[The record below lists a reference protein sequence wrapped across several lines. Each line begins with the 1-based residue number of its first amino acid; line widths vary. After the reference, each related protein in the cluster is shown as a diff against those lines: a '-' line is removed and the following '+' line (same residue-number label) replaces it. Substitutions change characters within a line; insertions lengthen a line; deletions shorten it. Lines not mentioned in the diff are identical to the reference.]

1 MLPLKS
7 RYDPL
12 SLIITFLLVS
22 PLLWFNYA
30 RYLRSAKLAV
40 LEQKYKTMGRM
51 RRIAG
56 QCACIAYVVVSVW
69 LMVYVSD
76 AFYMGEKKK
85 VDRNQ
90 YMERLEKI
98 REDQQNRMK

>member
-1 MLPLKS
+1 MGTGFPH
-7 RYDPL
+7 L
-12 SLIITFLLVS
+12 SYIFDNS
-22 PLLWFNYA
+22 KQA
-30 RYLRSAKLAV
+30 D
-40 LEQKYKTMGRM
+40 M

-90 YMERLEKI
+90 YMERLGKI
-98 REDQQNRMK
+98 RVSGG

>member
-1 MLPLKS
+1 MGTGFPH
-7 RYDPL
+7 L
-12 SLIITFLLVS
+12 SYIFDNS
-22 PLLWFNYA
+22 KQA
-30 RYLRSAKLAV
+30 D
-40 LEQKYKTMGRM
+40 M

-85 VDRNQ
+85 G
-90 YMERLEKI
+90 
-98 REDQQNRMK
+98 